1 MGSVAGPYGM
11 AAGAIIGGVMGGIN
25 SSQGSGSSNNPTNP
39 LNYQQMLQQALAGS
53 SQEYNQKIG
62 QITDNYGNI
71 QNQQLGTVNSI
82 YKKLAVTP
90 YQQAAQAG
98 ALAGLSRA
106 GNIQGLADQFAT
118 YGKSALANSGPNS
131 LEQGLYDQA
140 ASNLALGSQLSP
152 EEQRQATQMANSQYS
167 ANGFGSSDGAAA
179 TGILNR
185 YSLGQQRQAQRQ
197 SQATAADNL
206 YTQNPLARAQG
217 ALGALGQ
224 GAASYGQAASTG
236 YQGAN
241 TMSALNPYTQALGYG
256 TALAGQ
262 NLATQTSLMNPSYM
276 MQNENAFNVPSFNA
290 NMQTA
295 NWAAQQNLNQANNAS
310 QMSVLG
316 AGLGS
321 LGKIGAAY
329 ASNPNGGWF
338 GSSSTGSN
346 GQYYPNI

>member
-1 MGSVAGPYGM
+1 MGSSSGTSVLPFVGKNGWANAIVPGGAAAANWLQGP
-11 AAGAIIGGVMGGIN
+11 
-25 SSQGSGSSNNPTNP
+25 QTTQNPTQP
-39 LNYQQMLQQALAGS
+39 LDYQSLLNSALQGAS
-53 SQEYNQKIG
+53 KEYTQKIG
-62 QITDNYGNI
+62 QLSDNYGSI
-71 QNQQLGTVNSI
+71 QGDQFNTINKVQKGIAES
-82 YKKLAVTP
+82 P
-90 YQQAAQAG
+90 YQQAAGAG
-98 ALAGLSRA
+98 ALAGLSQV

-140 ASNLALGSQLSP
+140 ASNLALGTELSP

-256 TALAGQ
+256 TALSGQ
-262 NLATQTSLMNPSYM
+262 NLSTQTALMNPSYM

-290 NMQTA
+290 NMSTA
-295 NWAAQQNLNQANNAS
+295 NWAAQNRMNQANYAS
-310 QMSVLG
+310 QMQMLGSVLG
-316 AGLGS
+316 AGSKMASG
-321 LGKIGAAY
+321 GFGA
-329 ASNPNGGWF
+329 S
-338 GSSSTGSN
+338 
-346 GQYYPNI
+346 